1 MQAPECP
8 TNRHAHRGRETATP
22 LLISISA
29 CRSVWMICSGPCR
42 SPFIASLLLPI
53 DPGQTPP
60 PSLHTFLAVGLEPHP
75 IPEQVRDDTEE
86 AQEVVQWGRGLV
98 LAAQDISGPAPKHG
112 PSEAPESVSRG
123 GRNHG
128 RRSIVSG
135 KRFAIVG
142 AGLFGEMHAK
152 AYSTHPGAEL
162 AVVCDTNRKRAEE
175 VAERY
180 GAERICADWRE
191 VASEKSVDAVSVAT
205 PDFAHTEIA
214 VGLAE
219 AGKHLLIEKPLAT
232 TVEECEKIVAAAKE
246 NGVKL
251 MVDFHNRWSPPF
263 HEAHS
268 FIQQGGL
275 GSPRYAYLR
284 LSNTTFV
291 PMTMLAWADKSSVL
305 WFLGSHVID
314 MACWLIGEWP
324 NRVYSVSRREVLKGM
339 GVDTPDLFAS
349 TLEFPGGAVATIE
362 NVWLLP
368 ESAPHVVDSK
378 CEVVGTK
385 AAIYVDTTSNRT
397 LVINDESRV
406 RYVDTLG
413 GPVVHGKQ
421 LGFAIESIRHFAD
434 CVIEDKA
441 PLAPGEDGL
450 EVTRVAKAIEESAA
464 TGKPVEIKR

>member
-1 MQAPECP
+1 
-8 TNRHAHRGRETATP
+8 
-22 LLISISA
+22 
-29 CRSVWMICSGPCR
+29 V
-42 SPFIASLLLPI
+42 
-53 DPGQTPP
+53 
-60 PSLHTFLAVGLEPHP
+60 
-75 IPEQVRDDTEE
+75 
-86 AQEVVQWGRGLV
+86 
-98 LAAQDISGPAPKHG
+98 
-112 PSEAPESVSRG
+112 
-123 GRNHG
+123 
-128 RRSIVSG
+128 

-162 AVVCDTNRKRAEE
+162 AIVCDTNATRAQE

-180 GAERICADWRE
+180 GVERFCSDWLE
-191 VASEKSVDAVSVAT
+191 IASDKNVHAVSVAT

-219 AGKHLLIEKPLAT
+219 TGKHLLIEKPLAT
-232 TVEECEKIVAAAKE
+232 TVEDCEKIVAAAKA

-268 FIQQGGL
+268 FIQQGEL
-275 GSPRYAYLR
+275 GAPRYAYLR

-291 PMTMLAWADKSSVL
+291 PMTMLAWADQSSVL
-305 WFLGSHVID
+305 WFLGSHAID

-324 NRVYSVSRREVLKGM
+324 NRVYSVTRREVLKGM
-339 GVDTPDLFAS
+339 GVDTPDLYAS
-349 TLEFPGGAVATIE
+349 TLEFPSGAVATIE

-368 ESAPHVVDSK
+368 ESAPHIVDAK

-385 AAIYVDTTSNRT
+385 AAIYIDTTSNRT
-397 LVINDESRV
+397 LVIQDAAKV
-406 RYVDTLG
+406 RYVDALG

-434 CVIEDKA
+434 CVIKDQA
-441 PLAPGEDGL
+441 PLSPGEDGL
-450 EVTRVAKAIEESAA
+450 EVTRVAKAIEESAV
-464 TGKPVEIKR
+464 TRMPVDIQR